1 MTDRDHGDALR
12 LHVRVEMSLDVDT
25 DSAGAFV
32 EDGVFGL
39 VIDQSAHRHSLLF
52 ATAEDIVPVVL
63 GVPAALTVD
72 EVFESDLAE
81 ELSEVILRDVL
92 GELILFGIWID
103 ELVSQCSVGEVR
115 SLRNVEDLF
124 EWGFVQLT
132 SINGPELS
140 HDSEQ

>member
-1 MTDRDHGDALR
+1 M
-12 LHVRVEMSLDVDT
+12 
-25 DSAGAFV
+25 
-32 EDGVFGL
+32 
-39 VIDQSAHRHSLLF
+39 LF

-63 GVPAALTVD
+63 GIPAALTVD
-72 EVFESDLAE
+72 EVFESDLAK
-81 ELSEVILRDVL
+81 ELSEVIFRDVL

-132 SINGPELS
+132 SIHGPELS